1 MTESITSR
9 DNERVKR
16 VCKLRDCAAA
26 RQQEQLF
33 FAEGL
38 RLCTDL
44 AAMLT
49 PQEVYFT
56 QKLLDAHPELEQ
68 LGGRHFLVSDGV
80 AAKLSD
86 TKAPQGVFC
95 VFPRSVKT
103 VQDIRAGGRYVCM
116 EHVQDPANV
125 GALLRSAAAFGF
137 TGAVLCADCAD
148 PFSPKASRA
157 SMGALAKVDLIVEK
171 DTAAALRAF
180 SENGIP
186 SFAAALRNSVPL
198 ETVDTAGLHG
208 AAVIIGNEGNGL
220 TDETTAAA
228 DRAVRI
234 PMAPG
239 VESLNAAVAG
249 SVLLWHF
256 RGV

>member
-1 MTESITSR
+1 MPESITSR
-9 DNERVKR
+9 DNERVKH
-16 VCKLRDCAAA
+16 VCKLRDSGTV
-26 RQQEQLF
+26 RQTEERF

-44 AAMLT
+44 ASVL
-49 PQEVYFT
+49 PPEEVYYT
-56 QKLLDAHPELEQ
+56 QKILDAHPELAD
-68 LGGRHFLVSDGV
+68 LGGRQFLISDSV

-95 VFPRSVKT
+95 VFPRGVKT
-103 VQDIRAGGRYVCM
+103 LNDIKKGGRYICM
-116 EHVQDPANV
+116 EHVQDPSNI

-137 TGAVLCADCAD
+137 TGAVLCAGCAD

-157 SMGALAKVDLIVEK
+157 SMGTLAKVDLVIVQETK
-171 DTAAALRAF
+171 EALNAF
-180 SENGIP
+180 SEKGIT
-186 SFAAALRNSVPL
+186 SFAAALQNSVPL
-198 ETVDTAGLHG
+198 ETVDTHALNGV
-208 AAVIIGNEGNGL
+208 AVIVGNEGNGL
-220 TDETTAAA
+220 ADETIEAA
-228 DRAVRI
+228 DKAVRI